1 MFFTGVNVDFSR
13 IRLSV
18 VNATVQFQERNMSI
32 LTSLFGSRNSRLL
45 KQYGKTVA
53 KINSLEPA
61 LEKLSDA
68 ELQAKT
74 PEFKERL
81 AKGESLDS
89 ILPEAFAVCRE
100 ASKRVLKMRPFDV
113 QLIGGMALACRKNC
127 RNGNW

>member
-1 MFFTGVNVDFSR
+1 
-13 IRLSV
+13 
-18 VNATVQFQERNMSI
+18 MSI

-113 QLIGGMALACRKNC
+113 QLIGGHGPLPCRKNC
-127 RNGNW
+127 

>member
-13 IRLSV
+13 AHLSV

-74 PEFKERL
+74 PEFKERI

-89 ILPEAFAVCRE
+89 ILPEAFVVKP
-100 ASKRVLKMRPFDV
+100 ASVFSRCGRSTSS
-113 QLIGGMALACRKNC
+113 
-127 RNGNW
+127 